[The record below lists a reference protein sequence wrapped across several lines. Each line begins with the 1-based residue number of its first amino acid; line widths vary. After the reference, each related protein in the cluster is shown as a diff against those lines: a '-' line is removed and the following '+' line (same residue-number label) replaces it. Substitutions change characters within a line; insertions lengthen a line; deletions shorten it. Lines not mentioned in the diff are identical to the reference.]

1 MNQWT
6 MNRIERKGLNPGTLH
21 YQAKAPMNN
30 RYFPL
35 DGFNRFI
42 YSFNKMKRILFS
54 ACVSCVFGPVV
65 STTSSFVAF
74 LLDLL
79 LVNFVCIPV
88 QLMCEVVSLSWTK
101 VLTSPKDL
109 KLERFLHKNRSP
121 IHGILI
127 NMHAKLWWLKVL
139 KKTCL
144 LWTGPWWGPPI
155 VAPKLRE
162 WGLLMLQKSCDHH
175 LRCRKHV
182 ESTRVWLWG
191 ISLVWIN
198 SLVEFLPLT

>member
-1 MNQWT
+1 MDQNKTKKKTNRCVNKCHEAMNQWT

-121 IHGILI
+121 IHG
-127 NMHAKLWWLKVL
+127 N
-139 KKTCL
+139 
-144 LWTGPWWGPPI
+144 
-155 VAPKLRE
+155 
-162 WGLLMLQKSCDHH
+162 
-175 LRCRKHV
+175 
-182 ESTRVWLWG
+182 
-191 ISLVWIN
+191 
-198 SLVEFLPLT
+198 